1 MPRSP
6 FLRKTSLLLL
16 TLLLFVPSTGA
27 AAPAKAPAVGDLV
40 AGLWSL
46 LDRLAAPLGCI
57 IDPHGGCA
65 AVRSES
71 GCIIDPHGSCA
82 TTVRP
87 TSLNHGDGGCILDPH
102 GGCAASVGPTSLDL
116 GDSGCIL
123 DPHGGCAR

>member
-65 AVRSES
+65 
-71 GCIIDPHGSCA
+71 

-87 TSLNHGDGGCILDPH
+87 TSLNHGDGGCILDTH